1 MPELDPLVYRAA
13 VQHYNLRLRPGSSV
27 NLVDVISYVEQL
39 AATDTEVERV
49 KWSYVVHDLYAGG
62 TLPIGAYTLDFWT
75 KVAELAE
82 ADGIVSVVSPRLYRR
97 GLGPRVRFE
106 GVEDIEADDD
116 AVERLWAARE
126 RDYEK
131 RVEDVV
137 GGVQPVSGV

>member
-39 AATDTEVERV
+39 AATDTEVERA

-75 KVAELAE
+75 RVAELTE
-82 ADGIVSVVSPRLYRR
+82 TDGIVSVVSQTPSPFSPQS
-97 GLGPRVRFE
+97 GHRVRFE
-106 GVEDIEADDD
+106 GAEELELIMT
-116 AVERLWAARE
+116 R
-126 RDYEK
+126 
-131 RVEDVV
+131 
-137 GGVQPVSGV
+137 